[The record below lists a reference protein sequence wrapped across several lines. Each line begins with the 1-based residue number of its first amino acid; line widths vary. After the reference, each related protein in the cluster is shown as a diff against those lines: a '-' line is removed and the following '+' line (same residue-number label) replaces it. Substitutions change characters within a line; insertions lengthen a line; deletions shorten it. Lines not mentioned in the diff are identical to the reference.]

1 MRPLLQAAALV
12 VRLVVRAVL
21 AWTHR
26 SMFYDG
32 AIYLHVVQNILALH
46 GPVFSTGQRVESFTS
61 SLWTALLALVAIAT
75 PFSLTGIAVD
85 LGITLTVAGLALA
98 VVSSVQL
105 GSARPSGFAR
115 WLSGAAR
122 RSGVRRLAGG
132 VVAGPGRT

>member
-32 AIYLHVVQNILALH
+32 AICLHVVQNILALH

-105 GSARPSGFAR
+105 GSVRPSGFAR